1 VVGPTKVVYEVS
13 PLLGIPKDCVTPEI
27 TCIVII
33 SVTDRC
39 SAVCAA
45 GLQCAGTVAPSM
57 TVSGISI
64 GTPYAFTETDVLFD
78 VATVDIGL
86 TGGEVTEG
94 AVKFSCVAV
103 WL

>member
-1 VVGPTKVVYEVS
+1 
-13 PLLGIPKDCVTPEI
+13 
-27 TCIVII
+27 
-33 SVTDRC
+33 
-39 SAVCAA
+39 
-45 GLQCAGTVAPSM
+45 M